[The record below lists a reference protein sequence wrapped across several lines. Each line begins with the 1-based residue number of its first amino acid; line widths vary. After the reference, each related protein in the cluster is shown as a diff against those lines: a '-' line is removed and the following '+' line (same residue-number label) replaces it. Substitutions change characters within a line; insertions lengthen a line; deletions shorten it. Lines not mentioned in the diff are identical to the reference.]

1 MKKELMFIIIG
12 GLIVSSLL
20 GLVLFKLT
28 DLNKNYNIG
37 KSDEIEIVDNTV
49 DKLKKQNY
57 EKKLIL
63 KGKQLSQKEW
73 NNKKTE
79 KVNQLKQY
87 FADTRDSELL
97 GASNNEIKSLDVKD
111 KSYNEFMDDMN
122 EWLEIAQGEN
132 CFKNLDPEGEG
143 ILTWDLVESINN
155 KLENNEC

>member
-1 MKKELMFIIIG
+1 MSKNSTIIITLLLLT
-12 GLIVSSLL
+12 LIISITLVVTKNEENNL
-20 GLVLFKLT
+20 GESDKIV
-28 DLNKNYNIG
+28 NIE
-37 KSDEIEIVDNTV
+37 KV
-49 DKLKKQNY
+49 KKPQF
-57 EKKLIL
+57 EKKKIL
-63 KGKQLSQKEW
+63 KGKQLTQQEW

-122 EWLEIAQGEN
+122 EWFEIAQGEN